1 MPKLQLKKI
10 IFFKFLTIFLSILN
24 LNNFGKTL
32 GLYFIQKS
40 SRSNKNWLNES
51 YLKAKIANFP
61 YLTCWWGFFFG
72 SSRVSVYIQLSL
84 VAASCQGVSI
94 FWDLITK
101 DKKEGSNAMF
111 GHTTNY
117 SKDITDG

>member
-51 YLKAKIANFP
+51 YLKAKIADFP
-61 YLTCWWGFFFG
+61 YLSGYV
-72 SSRVSVYIQLSL
+72 RVKQ
-84 VAASCQGVSI
+84 
-94 FWDLITK
+94 
-101 DKKEGSNAMF
+101 AMAKVDVDPTPPLF
-111 GHTTNY
+111 LA
-117 SKDITDG
+117 